1 MDEATNVRVLKAILE
16 LSPQRYLSYPIIAV
30 HKVLPDLTEEIV
42 EGSIKELA
50 SYGLI
55 KHVGAITQ

>member
-1 MDEATNVRVLKAILE
+1 MDQATNVQVLKAILE